1 MPYPFVSIH
10 GALQRG
16 IARGGRVVNRS
27 ECLGVAARY
36 INREL
41 MAVFLLTVVVLLLV
55 GIGGR
60 FIGYLQDA
68 VAGKYAAD
76 ALFTILRLRLPEFLQ
91 LILPFALYLSLL
103 LTLSRL
109 YADSEMV
116 VLQTGGLSTF
126 RLLAWIAPLSLVVCT
141 VVAWLA
147 IELTPVS
154 NQRLGE
160 FFLEQ
165 RARQDFQNVSPGVF
179 NANSRETR
187 VVYAETVSADREQL
201 GTVFIWERLPDGRE
215 ATTWAN
221 TGRQSLDRTTG
232 SVFLL
237 LDEGRRYEGVP
248 GQADYRVAVYAS
260 LGQRLLNQSAG
271 SNRVGIT
278 GVLTDELPVD
288 GDGMA
293 EFHWRLAMPIF
304 TLAAVM
310 IAVALARVRPRASRF
325 SRILPGLLVLLCYYL
340 AMMGN
345 RYALEEDILPP
356 MFGLWTVHIVMLGF
370 LAWLLHRSSRP
381 LA

>member
-1 MPYPFVSIH
+1 
-10 GALQRG
+10 
-16 IARGGRVVNRS
+16 
-27 ECLGVAARY
+27 LGVAARY

-41 MAVFLLTVVVLLLV
+41 VAVFLLTVVVLLLV
-55 GIGGR
+55 GVGGR

-68 VAGKYAAD
+68 VAGKYAAE
-76 ALFTILRLRLPEFLQ
+76 ALVTILQLRLPEFLQ
-91 LILPFALYLSLL
+91 LILPFALYLSIL

-126 RLLAWIAPLSLVVCT
+126 RLLSWVAPICLLVCVL
-141 VVAWLA
+141 VAWLA

-165 RARQDFQNVSPGVF
+165 RARQDFQNVNPGVF

-187 VVYAETVSADREQL
+187 VVYAETVSEDRERL

-221 TGRQSLDRTTG
+221 TGRQSFDLTTG
-232 SVFLL
+232 SLFLL
-237 LDEGRRYEGVP
+237 LDEGRRYEGIP
-248 GQADYRVAVYAS
+248 GQADYRAVTYQT
-260 LGQRLLNQSAG
+260 LGQRLTNESTG
-271 SNRVGIT
+271 SNRVGIA
-278 GVLTDELPVD
+278 GIPTDQLPSS
-288 GDGMA
+288 GEGIA

-304 TLAAVM
+304 TLGAVL
-310 IAVALARVRPRASRF
+310 IAIALARVRPRVSRF

-340 AMMGN
+340 VMMGN
-345 RYALEEDILPP
+345 RYVLEEELLHPV
-356 MFGLWTVHIVMLGF
+356 FGMWMVHIVMLG
-370 LAWLLHRSSRP
+370 LLIWLLHRSSRP
-381 LA
+381 IA

>member
-1 MPYPFVSIH
+1 M
-10 GALQRG
+10 
-16 IARGGRVVNRS
+16 
-27 ECLGVAARY
+27 GVAARY

-41 MAVFLLTVVVLLLV
+41 IAVFLLTVVVLLLV
-55 GIGGR
+55 GVGGR

-68 VAGKYAAD
+68 VAGKYEAE
-76 ALFTILRLRLPEFLQ
+76 ALITILQLRLPEFLQ
-91 LILPFALYLSLL
+91 LILPFALYLALL

-126 RLLAWIAPLSLVVCT
+126 RLLSWVAPACVVVCA

-147 IELTPVS
+147 IELTPLS
-154 NQRLGE
+154 NQQLGV
-160 FFLEQ
+160 FFMEQ
-165 RARQDFQNVSPGVF
+165 RARQDFRSVSAGVF
-179 NANSRETR
+179 SANSRETR
-187 VVYAETVSADREQL
+187 VIYAETVSEDRQQL
-201 GTVFIWERLPDGRE
+201 GSVFIWERLTNGRE

-221 TGRQSLDRTTG
+221 TGRQSADAETG

-248 GQADYRVAVYAS
+248 GQADYRTVRYDS
-260 LGQRLLNQSAG
+260 LGQRLLDQSTG
-271 SNRVGIT
+271 NNRVGVT
-278 GVLTDELPVD
+278 GIPTDELSAD
-288 GDGMA
+288 GAGMA
-293 EFHWRLAMPIF
+293 EFHWRIAMPIF

-345 RYALEEDILPP
+345 RYALEEDMVPP
-356 MFGLWTVHIVMLGF
+356 GFGMWTVHVVMLGF